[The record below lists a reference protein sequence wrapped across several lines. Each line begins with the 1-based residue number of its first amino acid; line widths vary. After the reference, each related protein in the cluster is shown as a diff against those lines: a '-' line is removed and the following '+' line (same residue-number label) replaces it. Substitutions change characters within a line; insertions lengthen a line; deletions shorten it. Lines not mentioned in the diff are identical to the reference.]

1 VKRSQISLLVGLLFS
16 LLLGLSALAK
26 ERRPGTLTVTCDPPA
41 VVRVDGKRVGLTPLR
56 QHALRS
62 GAHQIELSNA
72 TLGAKR
78 NFQVIV
84 NPGKD
89 TKLVVDLHR

>member
-1 VKRSQISLLVGLLFS
+1 MKRTVIVLLLLS
-16 LLLGLSALAK
+16 LLLGLSALAR
-26 ERRPGTLTVTCDPPA
+26 ERGPGTLTVTCDPPA

-56 QHALRS
+56 RYALRS

-78 NFQVIV
+78 QFQVIV
-84 NPGKD
+84 HAGKD
-89 TKLVVDLHR
+89 TKLAVDLHR